1 MAVGQG
7 AGFGRGGRL
16 FFGGRKG
23 DWLARRYVDCGGKE
37 LTTCGCS
44 RLVQLRRAEAGVVWW
59 CLVVFDGV
67 EGWGV
72 VGGCGTGVWALF
84 GLTRMGR
91 LAPHICRSNVVR
103 NGNANGKADGLNG
116 GSAKFASAIPQPV
129 SSSSS
134 QEGAGYGF
142 GNNRVPVTR
151 VDHVG
156 AISVVDE
163 ADAGLDGEVTVFEN
177 VDGKRVED
185 GRYAAFVAEISGALS
200 CVFGRGGAGVG
211 DG

>member
-1 MAVGQG
+1 M
-7 AGFGRGGRL
+7 
-16 FFGGRKG
+16 
-23 DWLARRYVDCGGKE
+23 
-37 LTTCGCS
+37 
-44 RLVQLRRAEAGVVWW
+44 
-59 CLVVFDGV
+59 
-67 EGWGV
+67 
-72 VGGCGTGVWALF
+72 
-84 GLTRMGR
+84 
-91 LAPHICRSNVVR
+91 
-103 NGNANGKADGLNG
+103 
-116 GSAKFASAIPQPV
+116 
-129 SSSSS
+129 
-134 QEGAGYGF
+134 
-142 GNNRVPVTR
+142 PVTR